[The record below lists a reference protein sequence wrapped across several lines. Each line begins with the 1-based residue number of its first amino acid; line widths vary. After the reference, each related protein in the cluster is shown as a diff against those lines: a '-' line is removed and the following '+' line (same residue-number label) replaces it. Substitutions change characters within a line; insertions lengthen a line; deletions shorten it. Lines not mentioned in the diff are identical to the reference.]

1 MNFRIASTRP
11 KRVIKKRKMSSSD
24 EASDLDDQ
32 NGNDEVKSE
41 CSASENSI
49 KNEQTDNSSEDEQ
62 PKKRKLKKS
71 DTDSNGEEETVK
83 TPSKK
88 RRKRIKKMASSD
100 EDDESQEKNKTGRK
114 NIRKLIK
121 NSGLDVTT
129 KEAAKIERE
138 RKQRIEERQKLYNQ
152 FYDERPEEIKEIT
165 QLILDFDEDTKKPL
179 LEVDKNLVK
188 KLKPHQAKGV
198 KFMWDACFES
208 IERCGN
214 DDGSGC
220 ILAHCMG
227 LGKTLQVITLVHT
240 LLTNEDV
247 GLSRVLVV
255 CPLSTVLNWVNEFNI
270 WLKGVKGKEDV
281 EVYEINKLKNN
292 VDRANKL
299 MEWHNEG
306 GVMIL
311 SYDMFR
317 NLTSDTNRIKKKVRE
332 SLQTSLL
339 TPGPD
344 LVICDEGH
352 LLKNEKTSI
361 SKAMMKIT
369 TRRRIVLTG
378 TPLQNNL
385 KEYYCMVQFVK
396 PNLLGKYTEYMNR
409 FVNPITNGQYTDS
422 TEYDIQ
428 LMRRRAHVLHKLLDG
443 CVQRRDYNV
452 LAPFLPPKHEYVI
465 SLKLTPMQ
473 VKLYKYYM
481 ENKARQNEDNGARKG
496 SILFQDFQNLQRIW
510 TAPLVL
516 RYNSNRYEIE
526 MQRRR
531 DLADELE
538 DEEGSLKNF
547 IDDDEDTAESTAS
560 SSSNSDVESISDG
573 SIHSDEK
580 KKKKKKNKTFV
591 PLPRRTRAMAAEC
604 KFKFEYFNNEIN
616 FYKYFNLLLC
626 LGPIEEEEEEP
637 KEVIRKENPTEWWMQ
652 ICPEEELEN
661 IEHSSKLTLLFSIL
675 EECEAIGDKL

>member
-1 MNFRIASTRP
+1 
-11 KRVIKKRKMSSSD
+11 MSSNDEESD
-24 EASDLDDQ
+24 IETRNDEEDDDDHKSDGTVSENDENSAKDDQ
-32 NGNDEVKSE
+32 SD
-41 CSASENSI
+41 
-49 KNEQTDNSSEDEQ
+49 SSEDEQ

-71 DTDSNGEEETVK
+71 ESDSDDADTVENSPK
-83 TPSKK
+83 R

-100 EDDESQEKNKTGRK
+100 EDDDEDGKNKSGRK

-121 NSGLDVTT
+121 NSGLDVST

-138 RKQRIEERQKLYNQ
+138 RKQRIEDRQKLYNQ
-152 FYDERPEEIKEIT
+152 FYDERPEKIKEIS
-165 QLILDFDEDTKKPL
+165 QLVLDFDEETKKPL
-179 LEVDKNLVK
+179 LQVDKNLVK
-188 KLKPHQAKGV
+188 KLKPHQATGV
-198 KFMWDACFES
+198 KFMFDACFES
-208 IERCGN
+208 LERIETEN
-214 DDGSGC
+214 GSGC

-240 LLTNEDV
+240 MLTNDTGV
-247 GLSRVLVV
+247 TRVLVV

-270 WLKGVKGKEDV
+270 WLKGLKRREDV
-281 EVYEINKLKNN
+281 YVYEINKLKNN
-292 VDRANKL
+292 VDRANRM

-317 NLTSDTNRIKKKVRE
+317 NLTNETGRRIRKKVVE
-332 SLQTSLL
+332 SLQTSLIA
-339 TPGPD
+339 PGPD

-361 SKAMMKIT
+361 SKAMMKLT

-422 TEYDIQ
+422 TEFDIK

-443 CVQRRDYNV
+443 CVQRRDYAV

-473 VKLYKYYM
+473 VKLYKFYM
-481 ENKARQNEDNGARKG
+481 ESKAKQNEESGARKG

-516 RYNSNRYEIE
+516 RYNSDRYELE
-526 MQRRR
+526 MQKKR
-531 DLADELE
+531 DLESDLE
-538 DEEGSLKNF
+538 DDEVGSLKDF
-547 IDDDEDTAESTAS
+547 IDDSEDTAESTAES
-560 SSSNSDVESISDG
+560 SSDVESVSDG
-573 SIHSDEK
+573 SVKSDKVK
-580 KKKKKKNKTFV
+580 KKKKKKQKIVV

-604 KFKFEYFNNEIN
+604 KNY
-616 FYKYFNLLLC
+616 
-626 LGPIEEEEEEP
+626 
-637 KEVIRKENPTEWWMQ
+637 
-652 ICPEEELEN
+652 
-661 IEHSSKLTLLFSIL
+661 LLFF
-675 EECEAIGDKL
+675 